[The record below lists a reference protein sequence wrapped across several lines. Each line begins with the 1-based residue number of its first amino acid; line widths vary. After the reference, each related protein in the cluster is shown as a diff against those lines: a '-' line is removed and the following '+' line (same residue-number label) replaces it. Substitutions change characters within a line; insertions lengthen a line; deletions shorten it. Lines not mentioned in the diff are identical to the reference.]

1 VRKERLYQ
9 FVWRPRP
16 KNILSS
22 EEIKDVLKNM
32 KKYEKNFDKE
42 DKEKRQQ
49 INSAVLEERRRLA
62 SAYLSRLAERKA
74 AFNETHAQRVALR
87 DGYDSEDDSN
97 YTVVVKVHTL
107 LLVHLLLRSFLL
119 QMEEI
124 VISSKDQIIL

>member
-1 VRKERLYQ
+1 LYQ